1 MAALWKSIYEQE
13 NVAPRTAEIAAESD
27 GITFDL
33 ESYGKVQLLVK
44 PASALGD
51 NYMSDTYYNTAVLSN
66 GVQHRAFVKVLP
78 SNPLLRAGATN
89 FQVYDREIASYC
101 HLHPLLRQIRNEAG
115 LTHEDLALQVP
126 EIYYTSLDGTKGNGK
141 ESSTVVVMEELSS
154 QGFKMIDKHVCCSAE
169 EAKMTLA
176 ALANYHALT
185 FMMLR
190 KYQNPDGSHSLP
202 PSVDYVLHPY
212 NFKKVVLPILSASV
226 PLYIKMM
233 RHYGHEKAANWLEEQ
248 MAKMD
253 ELHTLVDISKHGP
266 LALICHGDI
275 WNNNILYRYDE
286 TTGNVKDVR
295 LVDWQI
301 ILPDNPGRDVYHF
314 INSSTT
320 PQLRKE
326 VGQQLFDHY
335 ITVFLSALEQLGL
348 PLAEQGFD
356 HHFISTQLKEKCL
369 FGMFT
374 GLLYL
379 PGMLDSSMTAEIAD
393 KANDE
398 ALVAAAESDDVNA
411 FNVGEGGMSWEILL
425 RNKALCDRLINL
437 VEETKQ
443 TLALT
448 SQ

>member
-44 PASALGD
+44 PASAVGD
-51 NYMSDTYYNTAVLSN
+51 NFMSDTYYNTAVLSN

-78 SNPLLRAGATN
+78 SNPLLRAAAAD

-154 QGFKMIDKHVCCSAE
+154 QGFKMTDKVAGCSAE

-190 KYQNPDGSHSLP
+190 KYQNADGSHSLP
-202 PSVDYVLHPY
+202 PSVESVLHSLDFE
-212 NFKKVVLPILSASV
+212 NMMVSMVNSKVPMFV
-226 PLYIKMM
+226 KMI
-233 RHYGHEKAANWLEEQ
+233 RHFGHNEDADWLEGQ
-248 MAKMD
+248 MDKSAELFRVKKMS
-253 ELHTLVDISKHGP
+253 ELGP
-266 LALICHGDI
+266 LAVICHGDI

-286 TTGNVKDVR
+286 TTGKVKDVR
-295 LVDWQI
+295 LVDWQV
-301 ILPDNPGRDVYHF
+301 ILPENPGRDVYHF
-314 INSSTT
+314 LTCSTT
-320 PQLRKE
+320 PELRKE
-326 VGQQLFDHY
+326 NGQQLFDHY
-335 ITVFLSALEQLGL
+335 ITVFLSALEKLGV
-348 PLAEQGFD
+348 PLVEEGIDHLFVSTEFKKRTLFALFQG
-356 HHFISTQLKEKCL
+356 II
-369 FGMFT
+369 
-374 GLLYL
+374 YL
-379 PGMLDSSMTAEIAD
+379 PGILETKIAEKLDVLSR
-393 KANDE
+393 DE
-398 ALVAAAESDDVNA
+398 ATMASFAENEMEALQSDTFDINFEELLA
-411 FNVGEGGMSWEILL
+411 NEIL
-425 RNKALCDRLINL
+425 CQRLIYL
-437 VEETKQ
+437 VQETRVSLEQ
-443 TLALT
+443 L
-448 SQ
+448 

>member
-13 NVAPRTAEIAAESD
+13 NVAQRTAEIAAESD

-44 PASALGD
+44 PASAVGD
-51 NYMSDTYYNTAVLSN
+51 NFMSDTYYNTAVLSN

-78 SNPLLRAGATN
+78 SNPLLRAAAAD

-126 EIYYTSLDGTKGNGK
+126 EIYYTSLDGTKGKGK

-154 QGFKMIDKHVCCSAE
+154 QGFKMTDKVAGCSAE

-202 PSVDYVLHPY
+202 PSVESVLHSLDFE
-212 NFKKVVLPILSASV
+212 NMMVSMVNSKVPMFV
-226 PLYIKMM
+226 KMI
-233 RHYGHEKAANWLEEQ
+233 RHFGHNEDADWLEGHMDKSAELFRVK
-248 MAKMD
+248 KMS
-253 ELHTLVDISKHGP
+253 ELGP
-266 LALICHGDI
+266 LAVICHGDI

-286 TTGNVKDVR
+286 TTGKVKDVR

-314 INSSTT
+314 LTCSTT
-320 PQLRKE
+320 PELRKE
-326 VGQQLFDHY
+326 NGQQLFDHY
-335 ITVFLSALEQLGL
+335 ITVFLSALEKLGV
-348 PLAEQGFD
+348 PLVEEGIDHLFVSTEFKKRTLFALFQG
-356 HHFISTQLKEKCL
+356 II
-369 FGMFT
+369 
-374 GLLYL
+374 YL
-379 PGMLDSSMTAEIAD
+379 PGILETKLAEKLDVLSR
-393 KANDE
+393 DE
-398 ALVAAAESDDVNA
+398 ATMASFADNEMEALQSDTFDINFEELLA
-411 FNVGEGGMSWEILL
+411 NEIL
-425 RNKALCDRLINL
+425 CQRLIYL
-437 VEETKQ
+437 VQETRVSLEQ
-443 TLALT
+443 L
-448 SQ
+448 